1 MFPHNFYKPSW
12 HYDSQN
18 QRGVR
23 QQGVPSYLDP
33 GHIQAQESS
42 LETQGH
48 GSMPHWPP
56 SQDLGNYRQGS
67 TQGYSSS
74 ANLTNPYNSKSSD
87 SQNMM
92 QLLISIEN
100 QLNQLNKLIT
110 QNNQLLQSV
119 HKQED
124 TKCIQ
129 AGTGSGTIVVRM

>member
-1 MFPHNFYKPSW
+1 
-12 HYDSQN
+12 
-18 QRGVR
+18 
-23 QQGVPSYLDP
+23 
-33 GHIQAQESS
+33 
-42 LETQGH
+42 
-48 GSMPHWPP
+48 MPHWPP

-129 AGTGSGTIVVRM
+129 AGTSSGTVVVRM